1 MAQHPGAPGSELSG
15 PSGQITSSGELSLDE
30 VPGDLPPPALEQ
42 EPHPH
47 EELSDQELEAML
59 LRDEAELGPAS
70 LGKTNAGALF
80 GALQMQESS
89 LWNIV
94 NPRETYGTAETIA
107 YLSHAI
113 ERVNQ
118 KFPDTAPINIGDI
131 SRPKGGHFVPH
142 VSHQSGRDVD
152 LGFYYKDGSA
162 WYARA
167 NTSNLDLQRTWALI
181 KYTITETDV
190 EVIFVDRSIQALLRT
205 HATEAGEDQAWL
217 KHVFGGPGSNLRPM
231 LLHEKGHKTHLHIRY
246 YNPIAQETGRRVYR
260 ALLKHKKIKPPTYY
274 LKYKVRRGDSLI
286 RIARKHKTTVAN
298 LKKANRL
305 RSNRIYAN
313 RVYKIPKRGG
323 VMQPKKLVLPARR
336 VPPAQTLARPRS
348 SAAPGSGTAAARAAL

>member
-1 MAQHPGAPGSELSG
+1 MVQHQGAPGSEASVLA
-15 PSGQITSSGELSLDE
+15 GQITSSGELPLE
-30 VPGDLPPPALEQ
+30 KLPGELPPPAPVQ
-42 EPHPH
+42 AHPH
-47 EELSDQELEAML
+47 EGLSDAELEAML

-80 GALQMQESS
+80 GAQQMQESE

-94 NPRETYGTAETIA
+94 NPRETYGTTETIA

-113 ERVNQ
+113 KRVNEQ
-118 KFPDTAPINIGDI
+118 FPDTAPINIGDI
-131 SRPKGGHFVPH
+131 SKPKGGHHVPH
-142 VSHQSGRDVD
+142 LSHQSGRDVD
-152 LGFYYKDGSA
+152 LGFYYQDGSA
-162 WYARA
+162 WYATA
-167 NTSNLDLQRTWALI
+167 TAKNLDLPRTWALI

-190 EVIFVDRSIQALLRT
+190 EVIFVDRSIQTLLRA
-205 HATEAGEDQAWL
+205 HATELGEDETWL
-217 KHVFGGPGSNLRPM
+217 AQIFGGPGSNLRPM
-231 LLHEKGHKTHLHIRY
+231 LLHEPGHKSHLHIRY

-286 RIARKHKTTVAN
+286 RIARKHKTTVAS

-323 VMQPKKLVLPARR
+323 VVQPKKLVLPARR
-336 VPPAQTLARPRS
+336 IPQAQTLARPNS
-348 SAAPGSGTAAARAAL
+348 SSTAPGSAGTAAHAAR